1 MNNLPPV
8 YAHEQAADYS
18 ARQHDPSGPAYERE
32 GLIKLDFE
40 AIWAAIY
47 RSRFWIMGIVLGTLL
62 LGVVFT
68 ILSTPIYRAAA
79 TVQIDQEAA
88 KVLGT
93 EDSDTNAAVAD
104 SARSTEITHQ
114 FVRNHTQQRKDVE

>member
-18 ARQHDPSGPAYERE
+18 ARQHDPSGPAYESE

-62 LGVVFT
+62 LGVVVTF
-68 ILSTPIYRAAA
+68 LSTPISGAAPTVPIDHAAA
-79 TVQIDQEAA
+79 TVLAPQESDSPDAIA
-88 KVLGT
+88 
-93 EDSDTNAAVAD
+93 DSDLCLYTQLTLL
-104 SARSTEITHQ
+104 RSSDTAMP
-114 FVRNHTQQRKDVE
+114 